1 MNDFEYLKD
10 LKELSKCGNAH
21 YCRHSE
27 EDLYC
32 VAEDEIAEKCP
43 YIRAIQE
50 ITALSMELT
59 EVYEDNN

>member
-1 MNDFEYLKD
+1 MNDFKF
-10 LKELSKCGNAH
+10 LKEMSKCGNAH

-32 VAEDEIAEKCP
+32 VADDEIVQKCP

-50 ITALSMELT
+50 ITLLSMELT
-59 EVYEDNN
+59 ESYDN